1 VVATRAAAIPE
12 LIVDGVHGRLVPPGD
27 ADALAAAIEAL
38 AADPGLRHRM
48 GAAGIARIAEG
59 WDLDAGA
66 DRLAALLRAAL
77 PAAAPARTRAA
88 VAPSVPS

>member
-1 VVATRAAAIPE
+1 
-12 LIVDGVHGRLVPPGD
+12 
-27 ADALAAAIEAL
+27 
-38 AADPGLRHRM
+38 M